1 MKNRMLS
8 KRVYFT
14 VSSLMMLVL
23 FMFQFSGIIRKK
35 YNNFDE
41 NKYAVSEKN
50 DLNKNNVFTVLT
62 DEDKVVKSISGYIVY
77 IGDIN
82 TKTGNTVY
90 EWCNYTKRNLLV
102 YKTVSQYHRYNEKY
116 PDAILIDSDYVNID
130 RDIDTFSLLTD
141 YGINLVFC
149 TLPSYS
155 EISENQRFE
164 QLCGISPHSESVNAS
179 GLKLYSGFLFG
190 GEAWYTKENDPDGK
204 FQNMKLTMPW
214 YNTSNAT
221 KTYMS
226 AVVESEDG
234 SKIDNED
241 QPAVIWRK
249 SHDHAYVFCIN
260 GDYIKDISGIG
271 ILTAIMSESKDLDIY
286 PVVDSQS
293 VIVNNFPM
301 FSFEN
306 DDAVEKYYLRNTS
319 SLLENVIWPDIS
331 NLAES
336 TGARFTFMAAPQ
348 INYSDNNLVSV
359 REMDYFFRLFSEISS
374 EAGLTTTRD
383 DATSIDEKLTADA
396 GIFSNY
402 LSNYKFTSIIA
413 RKDELENVLSSK
425 NSLIDDVNTII
436 TDSQDYSGTKLFSYV
451 NDNVINVECPVTS
464 DKYTYSDDFRQRCFQ
479 TALAYTNIEFNMTG
493 VCNPDDEKELWNEEI
508 KSKSTALT
516 SYMKNSK
523 QFTKCSISQADKRIR
538 EFMAADYSYK
548 QNSSYVSL
556 DITGDQNTAR
566 FIVRLRTG
574 EVENVSGAVCT
585 KVEKG
590 VYLITAQSKHVEMTI
605 KQEGKDE
612 NMYCC

>member
-50 DLNKNNVFTVLT
+50 DLNNNNVFTVLT

-116 PDAILIDSDYVNID
+116 PDAVLIDSDYVNID
-130 RDIDTFSLLTD
+130 SDIDTFSLLTD

-155 EISENQRFE
+155 AISENQRFE
-164 QLCGISPHSESVNAS
+164 QLCGISPHRESVNAS

-190 GEAWYTKENDPDGK
+190 GEARYTKENDPDGK

-306 DDAVEKYYLRNTS
+306 DDTVEKYYLRNTS

-425 NSLIDDVNTII
+425 NSLIDDVNTIV
-436 TDSQDYSGTKLFSYV
+436 TDSQDYGGTKLFSYV

-464 DKYTYSDDFRQRCFQ
+464 DKYTYLDDFRQRCFQ

-508 KSKSTALT
+508 KLKSTALT

-523 QFTKCSISQADKRIR
+523 VFTKCSISQADKRIR

-556 DITGDQNTAR
+556 DITGAQDTAR

-605 KQEGKDE
+605 KTE
-612 NMYCC
+612 

>member
-14 VSSLMMLVL
+14 VSALMMLVL

-50 DLNKNNVFTVLT
+50 DLNNNNVFTVLT

-204 FQNMKLTMPW
+204 FQNMNLTIPW

-425 NSLIDDVNTII
+425 NSLIDDVNTIV
-436 TDSQDYSGTKLFSYV
+436 TDSQDYGGTKLFSYV

-523 QFTKCSISQADKRIR
+523 MFTKCSISQADKRIR

-556 DITGDQNTAR
+556 DITGAQDTAR

-574 EVENVSGAVCT
+574 DVENVSGAVCT

-605 KQEGKDE
+605 KTE
-612 NMYCC
+612 

>member
-116 PDAILIDSDYVNID
+116 PDAVLIDSDYVNID
-130 RDIDTFSLLTD
+130 SDIDTFSLLTD

-155 EISENQRFE
+155 AISENQRFE
-164 QLCGISPHSESVNAS
+164 QLCGISPHRESVNAS

-425 NSLIDDVNTII
+425 NSLIDDVNTIV
-436 TDSQDYSGTKLFSYV
+436 TDSQDYGGTKLFSYV

-523 QFTKCSISQADKRIR
+523 MFTKCSISQADKRIR

-556 DITGDQNTAR
+556 DITGAQETAR

-605 KQEGKDE
+605 KTE
-612 NMYCC
+612 

>member
-50 DLNKNNVFTVLT
+50 DLNNNNVFTVLT

-116 PDAILIDSDYVNID
+116 PDAVLIDSDYVNID
-130 RDIDTFSLLTD
+130 SDIDTFSLLTD

-155 EISENQRFE
+155 AISENQRFE
-164 QLCGISPHSESVNAS
+164 QLCGISPHRESVNAS
-179 GLKLYSGFLFG
+179 GLKLYSGFLLG

-249 SHDHAYVFCIN
+249 SHDHSYVFCIN

-413 RKDELENVLSSK
+413 RKDELENVLSLK
-425 NSLIDDVNTII
+425 NSLIDDVNTIV
-436 TDSQDYSGTKLFSYV
+436 TDSQDYGGTKLFSYV

-523 QFTKCSISQADKRIR
+523 MFTKCSISQADKRIR

-548 QNSSYVSL
+548 QNRSYVSL
-556 DITGDQNTAR
+556 DITGAQETAR

-605 KQEGKDE
+605 KTE
-612 NMYCC
+612 

>member
-50 DLNKNNVFTVLT
+50 DLNNNNVFTVLT

-116 PDAILIDSDYVNID
+116 PDAVLIDSDYVNID
-130 RDIDTFSLLTD
+130 SDIDTFSLLTD

-155 EISENQRFE
+155 AISENQRFE
-164 QLCGISPHSESVNAS
+164 QLCGISPHRESVNAS
-179 GLKLYSGFLFG
+179 GLKLYSGFLLG

-336 TGARFTFMAAPQ
+336 TGVRFTFMAAPQ

-425 NSLIDDVNTII
+425 NSLIDDVNTIV
-436 TDSQDYSGTKLFSYV
+436 TDSQDYGGTKLFSYV

-523 QFTKCSISQADKRIR
+523 MFTKCSISQADKRIR

-556 DITGDQNTAR
+556 DITGAQDTAR

-605 KQEGKDE
+605 KTE
-612 NMYCC
+612 

>member
-90 EWCNYTKRNLLV
+90 EWCSYTKRNLLV

-130 RDIDTFSLLTD
+130 SDIDTFSLLTD

-155 EISENQRFE
+155 AISENQRFE
-164 QLCGISPHSESVNAS
+164 QLCGISPHRESVNAS

-425 NSLIDDVNTII
+425 NSLIDDVNTIV
-436 TDSQDYSGTKLFSYV
+436 TDSQDYGGTKLFSYV

-523 QFTKCSISQADKRIR
+523 MFTKCSISQADKRIR

-556 DITGDQNTAR
+556 DITGAQETAR

-605 KQEGKDE
+605 KTE
-612 NMYCC
+612 

>member
-14 VSSLMMLVL
+14 VSALMMLVL

-50 DLNKNNVFTVLT
+50 DLNNNNVFTVLT

-204 FQNMKLTMPW
+204 FQNMNLTIPW

-425 NSLIDDVNTII
+425 NSLIDDVNTIV
-436 TDSQDYSGTKLFSYV
+436 TDSQDYGGTKLFSYV

-523 QFTKCSISQADKRIR
+523 MFTKCSISQADKRIR

-556 DITGDQNTAR
+556 DITGAQETAR

-605 KQEGKDE
+605 KTE
-612 NMYCC
+612 

>member
-50 DLNKNNVFTVLT
+50 DLNNNNVFTVLT

-116 PDAILIDSDYVNID
+116 PDAVLIDSDYVNID
-130 RDIDTFSLLTD
+130 SDIDTFSLLTD

-155 EISENQRFE
+155 AISENQRFE
-164 QLCGISPHSESVNAS
+164 QLCGISPHRESVNAS

-306 DDAVEKYYLRNTS
+306 DDTVEKYYLRNTS

-425 NSLIDDVNTII
+425 NSLIDDVNTIV
-436 TDSQDYSGTKLFSYV
+436 TDSQDYGGTKLFSYV

-464 DKYTYSDDFRQRCFQ
+464 DKYTYLDDFRQRCFQ

-493 VCNPDDEKELWNEEI
+493 VCNPDDGKELWNEEI
-508 KSKSTALT
+508 KLKSTALT

-523 QFTKCSISQADKRIR
+523 VFTKCSISQADKRIR

-556 DITGDQNTAR
+556 DITGAQDTAR

-605 KQEGKDE
+605 KTE
-612 NMYCC
+612 

>member
-50 DLNKNNVFTVLT
+50 DLNNNNVFTVLT

-90 EWCNYTKRNLLV
+90 EWCSYTKRNLLV

-130 RDIDTFSLLTD
+130 SDIDTFSLLTD

-155 EISENQRFE
+155 AISENQRFE
-164 QLCGISPHSESVNAS
+164 QLCGISPHRESVNAS

-402 LSNYKFTSIIA
+402 LSNYKYTSIIA

-425 NSLIDDVNTII
+425 NSLIDDVNTIV
-436 TDSQDYSGTKLFSYV
+436 TDSQDYGGTKLFSYV

-523 QFTKCSISQADKRIR
+523 MFTKCSISQADKRIR

-556 DITGDQNTAR
+556 DITGAQETAR

-605 KQEGKDE
+605 KTE
-612 NMYCC
+612 

>member
-50 DLNKNNVFTVLT
+50 DLNNNNVFTVLT

-116 PDAILIDSDYVNID
+116 PDAVLIDSDYVNID
-130 RDIDTFSLLTD
+130 SDIDTFSLLTD

-155 EISENQRFE
+155 AISENQRFE
-164 QLCGISPHSESVNAS
+164 QLCGISPHRESVNAS

-306 DDAVEKYYLRNTS
+306 DDAVEKYYFRNTS

-425 NSLIDDVNTII
+425 NSLIDDVNTIV
-436 TDSQDYSGTKLFSYV
+436 TDSQDYGGTKLFSYV

-523 QFTKCSISQADKRIR
+523 LFTKCSISQADKRIR

-556 DITGDQNTAR
+556 DITGAQDMTR

-574 EVENVSGAVCT
+574 DVENVSGAVCT

-605 KQEGKDE
+605 KTE
-612 NMYCC
+612 

>member
-14 VSSLMMLVL
+14 VSALMMLVL

-90 EWCNYTKRNLLV
+90 EWCSYTKRNLLV

-164 QLCGISPHSESVNAS
+164 QLCGISPHGESVNAS

-204 FQNMKLTMPW
+204 FQNMNLTIPW

-383 DATSIDEKLTADA
+383 DASSIDEKLTADA

-425 NSLIDDVNTII
+425 NSLIDDVNTIV
-436 TDSQDYSGTKLFSYV
+436 TDSQDYGGTKLFSYV

-508 KSKSTALT
+508 KSKSTALI

-523 QFTKCSISQADKRIR
+523 MFTKCSISQADKRIR

-556 DITGDQNTAR
+556 DITGAQETAR

-605 KQEGKDE
+605 KTE
-612 NMYCC
+612 

>member
-116 PDAILIDSDYVNID
+116 PDAVLIDSDYVNID
-130 RDIDTFSLLTD
+130 SDIDTFSLLTD

-155 EISENQRFE
+155 AISENQRFE
-164 QLCGISPHSESVNAS
+164 QLCGISPHRESVNAS

-260 GDYIKDISGIG
+260 GDYIKDISGMG

-396 GIFSNY
+396 GILSNY

-425 NSLIDDVNTII
+425 NSLIDDVNTIV
-436 TDSQDYSGTKLFSYV
+436 TDSQDYGGTKLFSYV

-479 TALAYTNIEFNMTG
+479 TALAYTSIEFNMTG

-523 QFTKCSISQADKRIR
+523 MFTKCSISQADKRIR

-556 DITGDQNTAR
+556 DITGAQDMTR

-574 EVENVSGAVCT
+574 DVENVSGAVCT

-605 KQEGKDE
+605 KTE
-612 NMYCC
+612 

>member
-50 DLNKNNVFTVLT
+50 DLNNNNVFTVLT

-116 PDAILIDSDYVNID
+116 PDAVLIDSDYVNID
-130 RDIDTFSLLTD
+130 SDIDTFSLLTD

-155 EISENQRFE
+155 AISENQRFE
-164 QLCGISPHSESVNAS
+164 QLCGISPHRESVNAS
-179 GLKLYSGFLFG
+179 GLKLYSGFLLG

-348 INYSDNNLVSV
+348 INYSDNNFVSV

-425 NSLIDDVNTII
+425 NSLIDDVNTIV
-436 TDSQDYSGTKLFSYV
+436 TDSHDYGGTKLFSYV

-508 KSKSTALT
+508 KLKSTALT

-523 QFTKCSISQADKRIR
+523 MFTKCSISQADKRIR

-548 QNSSYVSL
+548 QNRSYVSL
-556 DITGDQNTAR
+556 DITGAQDTAR

-605 KQEGKDE
+605 KTE
-612 NMYCC
+612 

>member
-14 VSSLMMLVL
+14 VSALMMLVL

-116 PDAILIDSDYVNID
+116 PDAVLIDSDYVNID
-130 RDIDTFSLLTD
+130 SDIDTFSLLTD

-155 EISENQRFE
+155 AISENQRFE
-164 QLCGISPHSESVNAS
+164 QLCGISPHRESVNAS

-260 GDYIKDISGIG
+260 GDYIKDISGMG

-425 NSLIDDVNTII
+425 NSLIDDVNTIV
-436 TDSQDYSGTKLFSYV
+436 TDSQDYGGTKLFSYV

-523 QFTKCSISQADKRIR
+523 MFTKCSISQADKRIR

-548 QNSSYVSL
+548 QNRSYVSL
-556 DITGDQNTAR
+556 DITGAQETAR

-605 KQEGKDE
+605 KTE
-612 NMYCC
+612 

>member
-14 VSSLMMLVL
+14 VSALMMLVL

-90 EWCNYTKRNLLV
+90 EWCSYTKRNLLV

-116 PDAILIDSDYVNID
+116 PDAILIDSDYVDID
-130 RDIDTFSLLTD
+130 RDIDTFYLLTD

-204 FQNMKLTMPW
+204 FQNMNLTIPW

-226 AVVESEDG
+226 AVVESADG

-260 GDYIKDISGIG
+260 GNYIKDISGVG

-359 REMDYFFRLFSEISS
+359 REMDYFFRLFSEKSS

-383 DATSIDEKLTADA
+383 DATSIDEKLTADV

-413 RKDELENVLSSK
+413 RKNELENVSSSK

-451 NDNVINVECPVTS
+451 NNNMLNVECPVTS
-464 DKYTYSDDFRQRCFQ
+464 DMYTYSDDFRQRCFQ

-523 QFTKCSISQADKRIR
+523 MFTKCSISQADKRIR

-556 DITGDQNTAR
+556 DITGAQDTTR

-574 EVENVSGAVCT
+574 DVENVSGAVCT

-605 KQEGKDE
+605 KTE
-612 NMYCC
+612 

>member
-14 VSSLMMLVL
+14 VSALMMLVL

-204 FQNMKLTMPW
+204 FQNMNLTIPW

-260 GDYIKDISGIG
+260 GDYIKDISGMG

-425 NSLIDDVNTII
+425 NSLIDDVNTIV
-436 TDSQDYSGTKLFSYV
+436 TDSQDYGGTKLFSYV

-464 DKYTYSDDFRQRCFQ
+464 DKYTYSDNFRQRCFQ

-523 QFTKCSISQADKRIR
+523 MFTKCSISQADKRIR

-556 DITGDQNTAR
+556 DITGAQETAR

-605 KQEGKDE
+605 KTE
-612 NMYCC
+612 

>member
-14 VSSLMMLVL
+14 VSALMMLVL

-50 DLNKNNVFTVLT
+50 DLNNNNVFTVLT

-204 FQNMKLTMPW
+204 FQNMNLTIPW

-425 NSLIDDVNTII
+425 NSLIDDVNTIV
-436 TDSQDYSGTKLFSYV
+436 TDSQDYGGTKLFSYV

-508 KSKSTALT
+508 KSKSTALI

-523 QFTKCSISQADKRIR
+523 MFTKCSISQADKRIR

-556 DITGDQNTAR
+556 DITGAQETAR

-605 KQEGKDE
+605 KTE
-612 NMYCC
+612 

>member
-1 MKNRMLS
+1 
-8 KRVYFT
+8 
-14 VSSLMMLVL
+14 
-23 FMFQFSGIIRKK
+23 MFQFSGIIRKK

-116 PDAILIDSDYVNID
+116 PDAVLIDSDYVNID
-130 RDIDTFSLLTD
+130 SDIDTFSLLTD

-155 EISENQRFE
+155 AISENQRFE
-164 QLCGISPHSESVNAS
+164 QLCGISPHRESVNAS

-260 GDYIKDISGIG
+260 GDYIKDISGMG

-425 NSLIDDVNTII
+425 NSLIDDVNTIV
-436 TDSQDYSGTKLFSYV
+436 TDSQDYGGTKLFSYV

-523 QFTKCSISQADKRIR
+523 MFTKCSISQADKRIR

-556 DITGDQNTAR
+556 DITGAQDMTR

-574 EVENVSGAVCT
+574 DVENVSGAVCT

-605 KQEGKDE
+605 KTE
-612 NMYCC
+612 

>member
-155 EISENQRFE
+155 AISENQRFE

-204 FQNMKLTMPW
+204 FQNMNLTIPW

-425 NSLIDDVNTII
+425 NSLIDDVNTIV
-436 TDSQDYSGTKLFSYV
+436 TDSQDYGGTKLFSYV

-523 QFTKCSISQADKRIR
+523 MFTKCSISQADKRIR

-556 DITGDQNTAR
+556 DITGAQETAR

-605 KQEGKDE
+605 KTE
-612 NMYCC
+612 

>member
-50 DLNKNNVFTVLT
+50 DLNNNNVFTVLT

-116 PDAILIDSDYVNID
+116 PDAVLIDSDYVNID
-130 RDIDTFSLLTD
+130 SDIDTFSLLTD

-155 EISENQRFE
+155 AISENQRFE
-164 QLCGISPHSESVNAS
+164 QLCGISPHRESVNAS

-260 GDYIKDISGIG
+260 GDYIKDISGMG

-425 NSLIDDVNTII
+425 NSLIDDVNTIV
-436 TDSQDYSGTKLFSYV
+436 TDSQDYGGTKLFSYV

-523 QFTKCSISQADKRIR
+523 MFTKCSISQADKRIR

-556 DITGDQNTAR
+556 DITGAQETAR

-605 KQEGKDE
+605 KTE
-612 NMYCC
+612 

>member
-1 MKNRMLS
+1 
-8 KRVYFT
+8 
-14 VSSLMMLVL
+14 
-23 FMFQFSGIIRKK
+23 MFQFSGIIRKK

-50 DLNKNNVFTVLT
+50 DLNNNNVFTVLT

-116 PDAILIDSDYVNID
+116 PDAVLIDSDYVNID
-130 RDIDTFSLLTD
+130 SDIDTFSLLTD

-155 EISENQRFE
+155 AISENQRFE
-164 QLCGISPHSESVNAS
+164 QLCGISPHRESVNAS

-425 NSLIDDVNTII
+425 NSLIDDVNTIV
-436 TDSQDYSGTKLFSYV
+436 TDSQDYGGTKLFSYV

-523 QFTKCSISQADKRIR
+523 MFTKCSISQADKRIR

-556 DITGDQNTAR
+556 DITGAQDTAR

-605 KQEGKDE
+605 KTE
-612 NMYCC
+612 

>member
-14 VSSLMMLVL
+14 VSALMMLVL

-50 DLNKNNVFTVLT
+50 DLNNNNVFTVLT

-116 PDAILIDSDYVNID
+116 PDAVLIDSDYVNID
-130 RDIDTFSLLTD
+130 SDIDTFSLLTD

-155 EISENQRFE
+155 AISENQRFE
-164 QLCGISPHSESVNAS
+164 QLCGIIPHRESVNAS

-425 NSLIDDVNTII
+425 NSLIDDVNTIV
-436 TDSQDYSGTKLFSYV
+436 TDSQDYGGAKLFSYV

-479 TALAYTNIEFNMTG
+479 TALVYTNIEFNMTG

-523 QFTKCSISQADKRIR
+523 MFTKCSISQADKRIR

-556 DITGDQNTAR
+556 DITGAQETAR

-605 KQEGKDE
+605 KTE
-612 NMYCC
+612 

>member
-50 DLNKNNVFTVLT
+50 DLNNNNVFTVLT

-116 PDAILIDSDYVNID
+116 PDAVLIDSDYVNID
-130 RDIDTFSLLTD
+130 SDIDTFSLLTD

-155 EISENQRFE
+155 AISENQRFE
-164 QLCGISPHSESVNAS
+164 QLCGISPHRESVNAS

-260 GDYIKDISGIG
+260 GDYIKDISGMG

-425 NSLIDDVNTII
+425 NSLIDDVNTIV
-436 TDSQDYSGTKLFSYV
+436 TDSQDYGGTKLFSYV

-523 QFTKCSISQADKRIR
+523 MFTKCSISQADKRIR

-556 DITGDQNTAR
+556 DITGAQDTAR

-574 EVENVSGAVCT
+574 DVENVSGAVCT

-605 KQEGKDE
+605 KTE
-612 NMYCC
+612 

>member
-50 DLNKNNVFTVLT
+50 DLNNNNVFTVLT

-116 PDAILIDSDYVNID
+116 PDAVLIDSDYVNID
-130 RDIDTFSLLTD
+130 SDIDTFSLLTD

-155 EISENQRFE
+155 AISENQRFE
-164 QLCGISPHSESVNAS
+164 QLCGISPHRESVNAS

-402 LSNYKFTSIIA
+402 LSNYKFTSIIV

-425 NSLIDDVNTII
+425 NSLIDDVNTIV
-436 TDSQDYSGTKLFSYV
+436 TDSQDYGGTKLFSYV

-493 VCNPDDEKELWNEEI
+493 ICNPDDEKELWNEEI

-523 QFTKCSISQADKRIR
+523 MFTKCSISQADKRIR

-548 QNSSYVSL
+548 QNRSYVSL
-556 DITGDQNTAR
+556 DITGAQETAR

-585 KVEKG
+585 KVENG

-605 KQEGKDE
+605 KTE
-612 NMYCC
+612 

>member
-14 VSSLMMLVL
+14 VSALMMLVL

-204 FQNMKLTMPW
+204 FQNMNLTIPW

-359 REMDYFFRLFSEISS
+359 REMDYFFRLFSEKSS

-425 NSLIDDVNTII
+425 NSLIDDVNTIV
-436 TDSQDYSGTKLFSYV
+436 TDSQDYGGTKLFSYV

-523 QFTKCSISQADKRIR
+523 MFTKCSISQADKRIR

-556 DITGDQNTAR
+556 DITGAQETAR

-605 KQEGKDE
+605 KTE
-612 NMYCC
+612 

>member
-14 VSSLMMLVL
+14 VSALMMLVL

-116 PDAILIDSDYVNID
+116 PDAVLIDSDYVNID
-130 RDIDTFSLLTD
+130 SDIDTFSLLTD

-155 EISENQRFE
+155 AISENQRFE
-164 QLCGISPHSESVNAS
+164 QLCGISPHRESVNAS

-425 NSLIDDVNTII
+425 NSLIDDVNTIV
-436 TDSQDYSGTKLFSYV
+436 TDSQDYGGTKLFSYV

-523 QFTKCSISQADKRIR
+523 MFTKCSISQADKRIR

-556 DITGDQNTAR
+556 DITGAQDTTR

-574 EVENVSGAVCT
+574 DVENVSGAVCT

-605 KQEGKDE
+605 KTE
-612 NMYCC
+612 

>member
-50 DLNKNNVFTVLT
+50 DLNNNNVFTVLT

-116 PDAILIDSDYVNID
+116 PDAVLIDSDYVNID
-130 RDIDTFSLLTD
+130 SDIDTFSLLTD

-155 EISENQRFE
+155 AISENQRFE
-164 QLCGISPHSESVNAS
+164 QLCGISPHRESVNAS

-260 GDYIKDISGIG
+260 GDYIKDISGMG

-319 SLLENVIWPDIS
+319 SLLENVVWPDIS

-425 NSLIDDVNTII
+425 NSLIDDVNTIV
-436 TDSQDYSGTKLFSYV
+436 TDSQDYGGTKLFSYV

-523 QFTKCSISQADKRIR
+523 MFTKCGISQADKRIR

-556 DITGDQNTAR
+556 DITGAQETAR

-605 KQEGKDE
+605 KTE
-612 NMYCC
+612 

>member
-50 DLNKNNVFTVLT
+50 DLNNNNVFTVLT

-116 PDAILIDSDYVNID
+116 PDAVLIDSDYVNID
-130 RDIDTFSLLTD
+130 SDIDTFSLLTD

-155 EISENQRFE
+155 AISENQRFE
-164 QLCGISPHSESVNAS
+164 QLCGISPHRESVNAS
-179 GLKLYSGFLFG
+179 GLKLYSGFLLG

-425 NSLIDDVNTII
+425 NSLIDDVNTIV
-436 TDSQDYSGTKLFSYV
+436 TDSQDYGGTKLFSYV

-508 KSKSTALT
+508 KLKSTALT

-523 QFTKCSISQADKRIR
+523 MFTKCSISQADKRIR

-556 DITGDQNTAR
+556 DITGAQDTAR

-605 KQEGKDE
+605 KTE
-612 NMYCC
+612 

>member
-14 VSSLMMLVL
+14 VSALMMLVL

-116 PDAILIDSDYVNID
+116 PDAVLIDSDYVNID
-130 RDIDTFSLLTD
+130 SDIDTFSLLTD

-155 EISENQRFE
+155 AISENQRFE
-164 QLCGISPHSESVNAS
+164 QLCGISPHRESVNAS

-425 NSLIDDVNTII
+425 NSLIDDVNTIV
-436 TDSQDYSGTKLFSYV
+436 TDSQDYGGTKLFSYV

-508 KSKSTALT
+508 KSKSTALI

-523 QFTKCSISQADKRIR
+523 MFTKCSISQADKRIR

-556 DITGDQNTAR
+556 DITGAQETAR

-590 VYLITAQSKHVEMTI
+590 VYLITVQSKHVEMTI
-605 KQEGKDE
+605 KTE
-612 NMYCC
+612 

>member
-50 DLNKNNVFTVLT
+50 DLNNNNVFTVLT

-116 PDAILIDSDYVNID
+116 PDAVLIDSDYVNID
-130 RDIDTFSLLTD
+130 SDIDTFSLLTD

-155 EISENQRFE
+155 AISENQRFE
-164 QLCGISPHSESVNAS
+164 QLCGISPHRESVNAS

-425 NSLIDDVNTII
+425 NSLIEDVNTIV
-436 TDSQDYSGTKLFSYV
+436 TDSQDYGGTKLFSYV

-523 QFTKCSISQADKRIR
+523 MFTKCSISQADKRIR

-556 DITGDQNTAR
+556 DITGAQDTAR

-605 KQEGKDE
+605 KTE
-612 NMYCC
+612 

>member
-50 DLNKNNVFTVLT
+50 DLNNNNVFTVLT

-116 PDAILIDSDYVNID
+116 PDAVLIDSDYVNID
-130 RDIDTFSLLTD
+130 SDIDTFSLLTD

-155 EISENQRFE
+155 AISENQRFE
-164 QLCGISPHSESVNAS
+164 QLCGISPHRESVNAS

-336 TGARFTFMAAPQ
+336 TGARFTFMAGPQ
-348 INYSDNNLVSV
+348 INYSDNNFVSV

-425 NSLIDDVNTII
+425 NSLIDDVNTIV
-436 TDSQDYSGTKLFSYV
+436 TDSQDYGGTKLFSYV

-508 KSKSTALT
+508 KLKSTALT

-523 QFTKCSISQADKRIR
+523 MFTKCSISQADKRIR

-556 DITGDQNTAR
+556 DITGAQDTAR

-605 KQEGKDE
+605 KTE
-612 NMYCC
+612 

>member
-50 DLNKNNVFTVLT
+50 DLNNNNVFTVLT

-116 PDAILIDSDYVNID
+116 PDAVLIDSDYVNID
-130 RDIDTFSLLTD
+130 SDIDTFSLLTD

-155 EISENQRFE
+155 AISENQRFE
-164 QLCGISPHSESVNAS
+164 QLCGISPHTESVNAS

-464 DKYTYSDDFRQRCFQ
+464 DKYTYADDFRQRCFQ

-523 QFTKCSISQADKRIR
+523 KFTKCSISQADKRIR

-605 KQEGKDE
+605 KTE
-612 NMYCC
+612 

>member
-50 DLNKNNVFTVLT
+50 DLNNNNVFTVLT

-116 PDAILIDSDYVNID
+116 PDAVLIDSDYVNID
-130 RDIDTFSLLTD
+130 SDIDTFSLLTD

-155 EISENQRFE
+155 AISENQRFE
-164 QLCGISPHSESVNAS
+164 QLCGISPHRESVNAS

-336 TGARFTFMAAPQ
+336 TGVRFTFMAAPQ

-425 NSLIDDVNTII
+425 NSLIDDVNTIV
-436 TDSQDYSGTKLFSYV
+436 TDSQDYGGTKLFSYV

-523 QFTKCSISQADKRIR
+523 MFTKCSISQADKRIR

-556 DITGDQNTAR
+556 DITGAQETAR

-605 KQEGKDE
+605 KTE
-612 NMYCC
+612 

>member
-14 VSSLMMLVL
+14 VSALMMLVL
-23 FMFQFSGIIRKK
+23 FMFQFSGIIIKK

-116 PDAILIDSDYVNID
+116 PDAVLIDSDYVNID
-130 RDIDTFSLLTD
+130 SDIDTFSLLTD

-155 EISENQRFE
+155 AISENQRFE
-164 QLCGISPHSESVNAS
+164 QLCGISPHRESVNAS

-234 SKIDNED
+234 RKIDNED

-425 NSLIDDVNTII
+425 NSIIDDVNTIV
-436 TDSQDYSGTKLFSYV
+436 TDSQDYGGTKLFSYV

-479 TALAYTNIEFNMTG
+479 TALAYTNIGFNMTG

-523 QFTKCSISQADKRIR
+523 MFTKCSISQADKRIR

-556 DITGDQNTAR
+556 DITGAQDTAR

-605 KQEGKDE
+605 KTE
-612 NMYCC
+612 

>member
-14 VSSLMMLVL
+14 VSALMMLVL

-116 PDAILIDSDYVNID
+116 PDAVLIDSDYVNID
-130 RDIDTFSLLTD
+130 SDIDTFSLLTD

-155 EISENQRFE
+155 AISENQRFK
-164 QLCGISPHSESVNAS
+164 QLCGISPHRESVNAS

-425 NSLIDDVNTII
+425 NSIIDDVNTIV
-436 TDSQDYSGTKLFSYV
+436 TDSQDYGGTKLFSYV

-523 QFTKCSISQADKRIR
+523 MFTKCSISQADKRIR

-556 DITGDQNTAR
+556 DITGAQETAR

-605 KQEGKDE
+605 KTE
-612 NMYCC
+612 

>member
-14 VSSLMMLVL
+14 VSALMMLVL

-50 DLNKNNVFTVLT
+50 DLNNNNVFTVLT

-90 EWCNYTKRNLLV
+90 EWCSYTKRNLLV

-204 FQNMKLTMPW
+204 FQNMNLTIPW

-425 NSLIDDVNTII
+425 NNLIDDVNTIV
-436 TDSQDYSGTKLFSYV
+436 TDSQDYGGTKLFSYV

-523 QFTKCSISQADKRIR
+523 MFTKCSISQADKRIR

-556 DITGDQNTAR
+556 DITGAQDTTR

-574 EVENVSGAVCT
+574 DVENVSGAVCT

-605 KQEGKDE
+605 KTE
-612 NMYCC
+612 

>member
-14 VSSLMMLVL
+14 VSALMMLVL

-116 PDAILIDSDYVNID
+116 PDAVLIDSDYVNID
-130 RDIDTFSLLTD
+130 SDIDTFSLLTD

-155 EISENQRFE
+155 AISENQRFE
-164 QLCGISPHSESVNAS
+164 QLCGISPHRESVNAS

-425 NSLIDDVNTII
+425 NSLIDDVNTIV
-436 TDSQDYSGTKLFSYV
+436 TDSQDYGGTKLFSYV

-523 QFTKCSISQADKRIR
+523 MFTKCSISQADKRIR

-556 DITGDQNTAR
+556 DITGAQETAR

-605 KQEGKDE
+605 KTE
-612 NMYCC
+612 

>member
-116 PDAILIDSDYVNID
+116 PDAVLIDSDYVNID
-130 RDIDTFSLLTD
+130 SDIDSFSLLTD

-155 EISENQRFE
+155 AISENQRFE
-164 QLCGISPHSESVNAS
+164 QLCGISPHRESVNAS

-204 FQNMKLTMPW
+204 FQNMNLTMPW

-249 SHDHAYVFCIN
+249 SHDHAYVFCID
-260 GDYIKDISGIG
+260 GDYIKDISGMG

-425 NSLIDDVNTII
+425 NSLIDDVNTIV
-436 TDSQDYSGTKLFSYV
+436 TDSQDYGGTKLFSYV

-493 VCNPDDEKELWNEEI
+493 ECNQDDEKELWNEEI

-523 QFTKCSISQADKRIR
+523 MFTKCSISQADKRIR

-556 DITGDQNTAR
+556 DITGAQETAR
-566 FIVRLRTG
+566 FIVRLRTV
-574 EVENVSGAVCT
+574 EVENVSGAVRT

-605 KQEGKDE
+605 KTE
-612 NMYCC
+612 

>member
-50 DLNKNNVFTVLT
+50 DLNNNNVFTVLT

-116 PDAILIDSDYVNID
+116 PDAVLIDSDYVNID
-130 RDIDTFSLLTD
+130 SDIDTFSLLTD

-155 EISENQRFE
+155 AISENQRFE
-164 QLCGISPHSESVNAS
+164 QLCGISPHRESVNAS

-425 NSLIDDVNTII
+425 NSLIDDVNTIV
-436 TDSQDYSGTKLFSYV
+436 TDSQDYGGTKLFSYV

-479 TALAYTNIEFNMTG
+479 TVLAYTNIEFNMTG

-523 QFTKCSISQADKRIR
+523 MFTKCSISQADKRIR

-556 DITGDQNTAR
+556 DITGAQDTAR

-605 KQEGKDE
+605 KTE
-612 NMYCC
+612 

>member
-50 DLNKNNVFTVLT
+50 DLNNNNVFTVLT

-116 PDAILIDSDYVNID
+116 PDAVLIDSDYVNID
-130 RDIDTFSLLTD
+130 SDIDTFSLLTD

-155 EISENQRFE
+155 AISENQRFE
-164 QLCGISPHSESVNAS
+164 QLCGISPHRESVNAS

-260 GDYIKDISGIG
+260 GDYIKYISGIG

-425 NSLIDDVNTII
+425 NSLIDDVNTIV
-436 TDSQDYSGTKLFSYV
+436 TDSQDYGGTKLFSYV

-493 VCNPDDEKELWNEEI
+493 ICNPDDEKELWNEEI

-523 QFTKCSISQADKRIR
+523 MFTKCSISQADKRIR

-548 QNSSYVSL
+548 QNRSYVSL
-556 DITGDQNTAR
+556 DITGAQETAR

-585 KVEKG
+585 KVENG

-605 KQEGKDE
+605 KTE
-612 NMYCC
+612 